1 LGLVYDSRVL
11 GITINRVLGISLLV
25 VCHETIAE
33 YLGLVYDSRVLGI
46 SLLVVCYETI
56 AEYLELVYLCY
67 ARYAAAAV
75 HVSMRP

>member
-1 LGLVYDSRVL
+1 M
-11 GITINRVLGISLLV
+11 
-25 VCHETIAE
+25 
-33 YLGLVYDSRVLGI
+33 GLVYDSRVLGI

-56 AEYLELVYLCY
+56 AEYLGLVYLCY